1 MIVREHVHAFQRKPP
16 PISGVAIERRHRAT
30 LPVENCF
37 ELGNGPPQRWL
48 RVLQR
53 FCEHHVQTR
62 LHRLYGTLPCTHCQ
76 MIPW

>member
-1 MIVREHVHAFQRKPP
+1 
-16 PISGVAIERRHRAT
+16 
-30 LPVENCF
+30 
-37 ELGNGPPQRWL
+37 
-48 RVLQR
+48 VLQR